1 MMVEPEKT
9 DCTAALRLYIAEAK
23 AMIEGL
29 GIYPR
34 RAHRYP
40 FDLIA
45 LEHIAKVVSVSE
57 ACLLLLDAGKVGE
70 AYGLSRSV
78 VEAALN
84 LRHITSNREDMQR
97 ESMRFGRYAQHVK
110 NFWLYYVRQIH
121 PGTIDS
127 AEVATEVKQWELT
140 SDPEPVR
147 KRWIDTWKTA
157 LFVHPLDPPV
167 PSDSVPSAELMKKAN
182 YALDYFQPSQY
193 VHCSQ
198 VAMDWFVPDEG
209 APFAF
214 RGPQPTVELA
224 PESITRILLVYLHW
238 VIAYALWGL
247 HIDVPPRAEYCVRN
261 SLQRYN
267 RLACS
272 AGHDTCNITEALG
285 A

>member
-1 MMVEPEKT
+1 MIAESEKT
-9 DCTAALRLYIAEAK
+9 DCAGALRWYIAQAK
-23 AMIEGL
+23 ATIEGL

-34 RAHRYP
+34 CAHRYP

-84 LRHITSNREDMQR
+84 LRHITSNREDMHSQ
-97 ESMRFGRYAQHVK
+97 SMKFGRYAQHVK
-110 NFWLYYVRQIH
+110 NYWLYYLRQMH
-121 PGTIDS
+121 PGNHDS

-140 SDPEPVR
+140 GDPEPAR
-147 KRWIDTWKTA
+147 EQWINTWKTA
-157 LFVHPLDPPV
+157 LLAHPLDPPL
-167 PSDSVPSAELMKKAN
+167 PSDSIQSTELLKKAN

-198 VAMDWFVPDEG
+198 VAMDWFVPEEG

-214 RGPQPTVELA
+214 RGPRPTVEQA
-224 PESITRILLVYLHW
+224 PESITRILLIYLHS

-247 HIDVPPRAEYCVRN
+247 RIDVPAA
-261 SLQRYN
+261 L
-267 RLACS
+267 
-272 AGHDTCNITEALG
+272 NIVFQTAFDVVTD
-285 A
+285 